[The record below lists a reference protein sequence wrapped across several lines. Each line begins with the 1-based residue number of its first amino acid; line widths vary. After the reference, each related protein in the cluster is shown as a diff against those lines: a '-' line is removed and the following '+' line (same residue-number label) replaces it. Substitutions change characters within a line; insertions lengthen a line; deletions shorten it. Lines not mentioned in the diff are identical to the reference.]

1 MVNFGTVHTIL
12 FSYRHGIKTKRCVHI
27 HLSNILQVKIIIYQF
42 WLYTSR
48 LDLLP
53 CTEQYFNIQLKTNA
67 YNSAL
72 SNNNAFSNAFLP
84 QKLRHPF
91 IKMQAHSR
99 GDISVPLDVL
109 KQIFE
114 FIHACGYFHLFYF
127 RHLREAN
134 DHRQLPI
141 SGLICMNDTSLLEK
155 FQHVLLSFTF
165 REKIRILVAQFGSVN
180 TIEWFISKGVTSW
193 NSASISTILARRG
206 ALKSVKLLIRTSPYV
221 PLEKI
226 LYTAAKWGRANIIQ
240 CFEMMIIY
248 ERKINHNLFQHRYS
262 RKFLEYSALGNQLNV
277 ILWMLENYP
286 SETLDNADSMY
297 FGAVRGGHI
306 EMLEW
311 IIANM
316 PQQILEHERQ
326 KRFRCGIVAALNAR
340 NEQLHV
346 LQCLQ
351 ENGYKFNHRA
361 YTQAAACSGSLE
373 VLQYLRNLFPPCPW
387 SFQVC
392 NIAVKQGNLDMLQ
405 WAISN
410 GCPYKNRHM
419 LHVAASKKY
428 LEELW

>member
-1 MVNFGTVHTIL
+1 
-12 FSYRHGIKTKRCVHI
+12 
-27 HLSNILQVKIIIYQF
+27 
-42 WLYTSR
+42 
-48 LDLLP
+48 
-53 CTEQYFNIQLKTNA
+53 
-67 YNSAL
+67 
-72 SNNNAFSNAFLP
+72 
-84 QKLRHPF
+84 
-91 IKMQAHSR
+91 MQAHSR
-99 GDISVPLDVL
+99 EDISVPLDVI

-127 RHLREAN
+127 RHLREEN

-141 SGLICMNDTSLLEK
+141 SGLISMNDTSLLEK

-248 ERKINHNLFQHRYS
+248 ERKNNDNLFQHRYS

-286 SETLDNADSMY
+286 SETLDNADSMF

-361 YTQAAACSGSLE
+361 YTQAAACSGSLK

-392 NIAVKQGNLDMLQ
+392 NIAVKQGNLEMLQ

-410 GCPYKNRHM
+410 GCPYKNKHL